1 MYFKLEV
8 GAFMCD
14 NKGNTLIESLLAFE
28 IFITVIVVYVTLMGT
43 LISRESRL
51 DKNYNDIQERELKI
65 EWREDFVSN
74 VEMALH

>member
-1 MYFKLEV
+1 
-8 GAFMCD
+8 MCD

-43 LISRESRL
+43 IMSRESRL
-51 DKNYNDIQERELKI
+51 EKNYKDIQERELKI
-65 EWREDFVSN
+65 EWREDFASN

>member
-1 MYFKLEV
+1 
-8 GAFMCD
+8 MCD

-43 LISRESRL
+43 ILSRESRL
-51 DKNYNDIQERELKI
+51 EKNYKDIQERELKI

>member
-1 MYFKLEV
+1 MY
-8 GAFMCD
+8 D

-43 LISRESRL
+43 IMSRESRL
-51 DKNYNDIQERELKI
+51 EKNYKDIQERELKI
-65 EWREDFVSN
+65 EWREDFASN